1 MTTPETPQEPQESQQ
16 PQHALEAQPEAA
28 ASQPHDHDRAPAR
41 GDDDPGPQPGNVATS
56 ASSGASDDRPAHGN
70 AKDAGDGDDAHAS
83 EAGEASEG
91 AGTSGEGGENPGTPG
106 APGTAK
112 RRRRRRKRGGGGAG
126 AGAAGVEGA
135 PHGEGTAGGEG
146 ESAEAEGR
154 EGAEGAA
161 AGSAGSDSR
170 DRTAHA
176 GGSGTNKKS
185 KRPPR
190 PDRER
195 PAFNMGDVVFGKI
208 LEVTDECL
216 KIDLSGKA
224 NAIFDLRELL
234 LPVDDDNEPAP
245 PEPEDGKDDD
255 ATHEASAASEAPAT
269 TEAEPAG
276 EPTTEA
282 AVEGAR
288 AAAPEAEATEP
299 TPTETAPAAEAASE
313 TANAS
318 EAPASSDTSE
328 ASGTSEAS
336 DGETPHKDPPLPQVI
351 LQVGAQFVG
360 VVHNDGGRGGWMVL
374 THHPK
379 RASKAK
385 VRVAQALKDH
395 SLIEGLVTGV
405 IKGGIEVDVDGLRA
419 FVPGSH
425 MALHLGADLTPFIA
439 KRLEFY
445 VTQYAK
451 RGRDVV
457 LSRKPLL
464 EAEARQARELAL
476 ATLQV
481 GAEMEGTVRSVVPF
495 GAFVDVG
502 GIEGLVPL
510 QEMSHNRSDSPSDIF
525 KAGEKTQVK
534 VLKID
539 DKGKVWLSR
548 KATIADPWGEV
559 AKKYAVGTKHAGK
572 VVRIQP
578 FGAFVELESGID
590 GLIHAADM
598 VRPEKGMSGM
608 KRVEDPNEVVKVGDE
623 AEVVVA
629 HLDLSSHKIGLHFAL
644 GGALVD
650 EEPQKV
656 VVYKMVKAVV
666 VGVEAG
672 GLFMRLRGVTGR
684 NARAYI
690 TAAATGTARGTELR
704 KPFPVGK
711 EVEAKVLEIDP
722 KAGEAKL
729 SIKALAEESER
740 SAYNAYRAQVKT
752 AAKFTFGDLLAKKGQ
767 KQK

>member
-1 MTTPETPQEPQESQQ
+1 MTTPDIPQEPPKE
-16 PQHALEAQPEAA
+16 
-28 ASQPHDHDRAPAR
+28 
-41 GDDDPGPQPGNVATS
+41 N
-56 ASSGASDDRPAHGN
+56 ASDVTHVTPHAEPIASAPEPREDASAH
-70 AKDAGDGDDAHAS
+70 AHAHASADVSTHAPEPRAESTEAHAS
-83 EAGEASEG
+83 EDEGPTPGNEKAEGHGAEGEEG
-91 AGTSGEGGENPGTPG
+91 AAAHADGAPG
-106 APGTAK
+106 APGTAGATK
-112 RRRRRRKRGGGGAG
+112 RRRRRRKRGGGAG
-126 AGAAGVEGA
+126 AGPAGEGA
-135 PHGEGTAGGEG
+135 PHAGGGAATEGEGGDAQ
-146 ESAEAEGR
+146 A
-154 EGAEGAA
+154 AEGASPGNSHA
-161 AGSAGSDSR
+161 NANANEKSDR
-170 DRTAHA
+170 GDRT
-176 GGSGTNKKS
+176 KKS

-208 LEVTDECL
+208 TDVTDECL
-216 KIDLSGKA
+216 QIDLSGKA

-234 LPVDDDNEPAP
+234 LPADDENEESP
-245 PEPEDGKDDD
+245 PEPEDVTPEDSK
-255 ATHEASAASEAPAT
+255 SEAPPEGEQT
-269 TEAEPAG
+269 TEAAPAG

-288 AAAPEAEATEP
+288 DIAPTIEARETSAEPETATEPEAHASSEAAAPTEHATSPEHP
-299 TPTETAPAAEAASE
+299 RSIASIPTEGETPTEA
-313 TANAS
+313 
-318 EAPASSDTSE
+318 
-328 ASGTSEAS
+328 
-336 DGETPHKDPPLPQVI
+336 GEPGHKDPPLPQVI

-360 VVHNDGGRGGWMVL
+360 VVHNDGGRGGLVVL

-395 SLIEGLVTGV
+395 TLIEGLVTGV
-405 IKGGIEVDVDGLRA
+405 IKGGVEVDIDGLRA

-425 MALHLGADLTPFIA
+425 MSLHLGGDLSPYVA

-445 VTQYAK
+445 VTEYAK

-464 EAEARQARELAL
+464 EAEAKKARELAL

-481 GAEMEGTVRSVVPF
+481 GATMEGTVRSVVPF

-510 QEMSHNRSDSPSDIF
+510 QEMSHNRSDGPSDVF

-539 DKGKVWLSR
+539 DRGKVWLSR
-548 KATIADPWGEV
+548 KATIADPWDEV
-559 AKKYAVGTKHAGK
+559 AKKYAVGTKHSGK
-572 VVRIQP
+572 IVRIQP

-598 VRPEKGMSGM
+598 VMPEKGMSGM
-608 KRVEDPNEVVKVGDE
+608 KRVENPNDVVKVGDA

-644 GGALVD
+644 GGDLAN

-684 NARAYI
+684 NARAYC
-690 TAAATGTARGTELR
+690 TAAATGTPRGTELR

-740 SAYNAYRAQVKT
+740 SAYNAYRQQVKT
-752 AAKFTFGDLLAKKGQ
+752 AARFTFGDLLAKKGPQQ
-767 KQK
+767 K

>member
-16 PQHALEAQPEAA
+16 PQHAPDAHEPPQEAK
-28 ASQPHDHDRAPAR
+28 ASHAHDR
-41 GDDDPGPQPGNVATS
+41 DDDPGPQPGNVAPA
-56 ASSGASDDRPAHGN
+56 ASSGGGGEGPTTGN
-70 AKDAGDGDDAHAS
+70 EKVAGEAGEAEHADHAEAS
-83 EAGEASEG
+83 EAGATG
-91 AGTSGEGGENPGTPG
+91 DGESAG
-106 APGTAK
+106 APGAAGPSK

-126 AGAAGVEGA
+126 AGAEGAPHVEGA
-135 PHGEGTAGGEG
+135 PGVEG
-146 ESAEAEGR
+146 ESAEAHG
-154 EGAEGAA
+154 EGAA
-161 AGSAGSDSR
+161 GGSSAGEKSERAGTHS
-170 DRTAHA
+170 A
-176 GGSGTNKKS
+176 GGASTKKS

-208 LEVTDECL
+208 TGVTEECL
-216 KIDLSGKA
+216 LIDLSGKA

-234 LPVDDDNEPAP
+234 LPADDENEPPP
-245 PEPEDGKDDD
+245 PEPEDGKEIAAEGDPSH
-255 ATHEASAASEAPAT
+255 AEETEAAAEASPT
-269 TEAEPAG
+269 TEAVPAG
-276 EPTTEA
+276 EPATEA

-288 AAAPEAEATEP
+288 EATPVAHAAAPPTDAAAPMVEAATAPTAEATA
-299 TPTETAPAAEAASE
+299 TE
-313 TANAS
+313 
-318 EAPASSDTSE
+318 
-328 ASGTSEAS
+328 SGTSTEA
-336 DGETPHKDPPLPQVI
+336 DEPHKDPPLPQVI

-360 VVHNDGGRGGWMVL
+360 VVHNDGGRGGLMVL

-405 IKGGIEVDVDGLRA
+405 IKGGVEVDVDGLRA

-425 MALHLGADLTPFIA
+425 MALHLGSDLSPFVA

-464 EAEARQARELAL
+464 EIEARKARELAL

-510 QEMSHNRSDSPSDIF
+510 QEMSHNRSDGPSDVF

-539 DKGKVWLSR
+539 DRGKVWLSR
-548 KATIADPWGEV
+548 KATIPDPWSEV
-559 AKKYAVGTKHAGK
+559 AKKYAVGTKHSGK

-644 GGALVD
+644 GGALAD

-752 AAKFTFGDLLAKKGQ
+752 AAKFTFGDLLAKKGPQQ
-767 KQK
+767 K